1 MKDGLGKSRSVIMVL
16 GMLIFIFVLKLLEF
30 FFYYDLENGYPNIVS
45 RIMDSS
51 CILASAFS
59 LLTFIIIYFYFR
71 NKIVDKRK
79 VLILLILVLIFTI
92 SLIYLVVIAF
102 KYSFPTNMRISRIVG
117 LLLSMITCAF
127 IAYKGMIVKH

>member
-1 MKDGLGKSRSVIMVL
+1 MIFLKNGLAKPRPVIMVL
-16 GMLIFIFVLKLLEF
+16 GMFVFIFFLKLLEF
-30 FFYYDLENGYPNIVS
+30 FFYYDLENGYPNIIS

-71 NKIVDKRK
+71 NKMVDKRR
-79 VLILLILVLIFTI
+79 VLILVLVFTI

-117 LLLSMITCAF
+117 LLLSMITCVF
-127 IAYKGMIVKH
+127 IIYKGMIVKH